1 MFSVETE
8 KKKECN
14 LLNYYCEI
22 DNLTITLGE
31 ILYDICTQLYNN
43 HNITHR
49 SVRIRYDKKD
59 PTSKQQ
65 SKSLSLSRNFERLLD
80 PEYFHR
86 SYDDNTIIKQLC
98 ISGIFSVKISQVHE
112 GSVFTI
118 LFTLT
123 DRDSIYEE
131 YKPEKGEEI
140 LNLFLGGFKHGTTKE
155 G

>member
-8 KKKECN
+8 KKKEYN
-14 LLNYYCEI
+14 LINYYCEI
-22 DNLTITLGE
+22 SNPDLTLGE

-49 SVRIRYDKKD
+49 SIRIRYDKKD
-59 PTSKQQ
+59 HTSKQQ

-86 SYDDNTIIKQLC
+86 SYDDNTIIRQLC
-98 ISGIFSVKISQVHE
+98 ICGIYSVKVSQMNK

-131 YKPEKGEEI
+131 YKPEKGDEI
-140 LNLFLGGFKHGTTKE
+140 LNLFLGGFKHGTTEK